1 MSSGWQWF
9 DAPQEAGKGD
19 PQGEGSITTA
29 FAKCFSSPDS
39 GFSNICES

>member
-29 FAKCFSSPDS
+29 FA
-39 GFSNICES
+39 NICES